1 MTSNHGSKDM
11 TVDVLIIGAGASG
24 AAAAASLSEAGFKVK
39 CLEQGFWQDPSKY
52 ASASADYDFEM
63 LTNWSVDPNKR
74 QLDED
79 YPINIDNSPV
89 TPVMFN
95 GVGGSTILW
104 TAHTPRFHPSDFRVK
119 TLDGVA
125 DDWPLIYEDLAGYYD
140 RNDEVMGCSGITGD
154 PANPPR
160 NPRQMPPL
168 PLGSDG

>member
-1 MTSNHGSKDM
+1 M

-52 ASASADYDFEM
+52 ASASANYDFEM

-74 QLDED
+74 QRKED

-104 TAHTPRFHPSDFRVK
+104 SAHTPRFHPSDFRPERLR
-119 TLDGVA
+119 T
-125 DDWPLIYEDLAGYYD
+125 IF
-140 RNDEVMGCSGITGD
+140 
-154 PANPPR
+154 
-160 NPRQMPPL
+160 
-168 PLGSDG
+168 